1 MTTFTYLAEALSVLS
16 PPQAYLLACVGGWLA
31 VACAL
36 YVMRWLVLE
45 KNLPPFSDWPAF
57 LGGAT
62 ERAIALTLVL
72 KAPPYLPAFIGGWV
86 LLKFAIGWQREGY
99 GGKGDEGEVAKGR
112 FLALIGNVLSFAV
125 AIAIGVALNPKAL
138 EVWATATR

>member
-1 MTTFTYLAEALSVLS
+1 MTTFTYLG
-16 PPQAYLLACVGGWLA
+16 AYLLACVGGWLA

-45 KNLPPFSDWPAF
+45 KKSRPPFSDWPAF

-62 ERAIALTLVL
+62 ERAVALTLVL

-86 LLKFAIGWQREGY
+86 LLKFAIGWQRE
-99 GGKGDEGEVAKGR
+99 KHGDEVAKQS
-112 FLALIGNVLSFAV
+112 FLALIGSVLSFAV